1 MTQAAILDFLAVAR
15 ANGIT
20 RLRAFLPRSHPLIMH
35 NQVQQ
40 IRKPKDSLAEG
51 FDELGNRVRLSRDL
65 RVLQD

>member
-15 ANGIT
+15 TNGIT
-20 RLRAFLPRSHPLIMH
+20 RLRAFLPRSHLLIVT

-40 IRKPKDSLAEG
+40 IRKPKDTLAEG